1 MSRLFDALQRSGVEQ
16 DRGRVSG
23 HCIRGNAGIRDATR
37 RRKRRRIKCF
47 PPTFPPMSRFPLK
60 GLAASCVFSEPE
72 TLAAEKFRFLGV
84 RMRQLQQTRPIKK
97 VLVTSTIARR
107 RQGWCS
113 PNLAAV
119 LASRKRHR
127 VLLIDGD
134 LRRPVLADK
143 FGLGRLNGLAEWL
156 QGESQALS
164 NIYHLAVP
172 DFWLMPAGHPPTN
185 PLELM
190 QSGRLSSLM
199 AQVTNLFDWII
210 VDSPPLLPLADTS
223 VWTRVTDGA
232 LLVVREGTAEK
243 DPLKR
248 ALESLKKADLLGVVL
263 NGSSNGNHHNYYQR
277 YAAARNS
284 VKS

>member
-16 DRGRVSG
+16 TGVEYPDTVSVATQVFEMPTKEEEAPSSSLPVFPSVEVSLEASSRVVVL
-23 HCIRGNAGIRDATR
+23 T
-37 RRKRRRIKCF
+37 
-47 PPTFPPMSRFPLK
+47 
-60 GLAASCVFSEPE
+60 EPE

-84 RMRQLQQTRPIKK
+84 RMRQLQQTRPVKK
-97 VLVTSTIARR
+97 VLVTSTIAEE
-107 RQGWCS
+107 GKS
-113 PNLAAV
+113 LVSANLACV

-143 FGLGRLNGLAEWL
+143 FGLGRLSGLAEWL
-156 QGESQALS
+156 QGESQTVS
-164 NIYHLAVP
+164 NIYHLAEP
-172 DFWLMPAGHPPTN
+172 DFWLMPAGHPPAN

-190 QSGRLSSLM
+190 QSGRLASLM

-223 VWTRVTDGA
+223 VWARLTDGA
-232 LLVVREGTAEK
+232 LLVVREGIAEK

-277 YAAARNS
+277 YAAARS
-284 VKS
+284 SMKS

>member
-1 MSRLFDALQRSGVEQ
+1 MSRIFDALQRSGVEQ
-16 DRGRVSG
+16 TGVQYPDTVSV
-23 HCIRGNAGIRDATR
+23 ATQVFEMPADEEEAPSSSLP
-37 RRKRRRIKCF
+37 IF
-47 PPTFPPMSRFPLK
+47 PSVDVSVGASSRLVV
-60 GLAASCVFSEPE
+60 LTEPE
-72 TLAAEKFRFLGV
+72 TLASEKFRFLGV

-97 VLVTSTIARR
+97 VLVTSTIAEE
-107 RQGWCS
+107 GKS
-113 PNLAAV
+113 LVSANLACV

-143 FGLGRLNGLAEWL
+143 FGLGRLNGLAEWM
-156 QGESQALS
+156 QGESQAVT
-164 NIYHLAVP
+164 NIYHLEEP

-190 QSGRLSSLM
+190 QSGRLASLM
-199 AQVTNLFDWII
+199 EQVTNLFDWII

-223 VWTRVTDGA
+223 VWARLTDGA
-232 LLVVREGTAEK
+232 LLVVREGIAEK
-243 DPLKR
+243 GLLKR

-277 YAAARNS
+277 YASARSNA
-284 VKS
+284 KS

>member
-16 DRGRVSG
+16 TGVEYPDTVSVATQVFEMPAEEEAPSSSVPVFPSVEVSLEASSRVVVL
-23 HCIRGNAGIRDATR
+23 T
-37 RRKRRRIKCF
+37 
-47 PPTFPPMSRFPLK
+47 
-60 GLAASCVFSEPE
+60 EPE

-84 RMRQLQQTRPIKK
+84 RMRQLQQTRPVKK
-97 VLVTSTIARR
+97 VLVTSTIAEE
-107 RQGWCS
+107 GKS
-113 PNLAAV
+113 LVSANLAAV

-156 QGESQALS
+156 QGESQAVG
-164 NIYHLAVP
+164 NIYHLAEP
-172 DFWLMPAGHPPTN
+172 DFCLMPAGHPPAN

-199 AQVTNLFDWII
+199 EQVTNRFDWII

-223 VWTRVTDGA
+223 VWARLTDGA

-243 DPLKR
+243 GPLKR

-277 YAAARNS
+277 YAAARS
-284 VKS
+284 SMKS

>member
-1 MSRLFDALQRSGVEQ
+1 MSRIFDALQRSGVEQ
-16 DRGRVSG
+16 TGVEYPDTVSVATQVFEMPAKEEEAPSISLPIFPSVEVSLIASSRVVVL
-23 HCIRGNAGIRDATR
+23 T
-37 RRKRRRIKCF
+37 
-47 PPTFPPMSRFPLK
+47 
-60 GLAASCVFSEPE
+60 EPE

-84 RMRQLQQTRPIKK
+84 RMRQLQQTRPVKK
-97 VLVTSTIARR
+97 VLVTSTIAEE
-107 RQGWCS
+107 GKS
-113 PNLAAV
+113 LVSANLAAV

-156 QGESQALS
+156 QGESQAVT
-164 NIYHLAVP
+164 NIYHLEEP

-199 AQVTNLFDWII
+199 AQLTNLFDWII

-223 VWTRVTDGA
+223 VWARLTDGA
-232 LLVVREGTAEK
+232 LLVVREGIAEK
-243 DPLKR
+243 GPLKR

-277 YAAARNS
+277 YAAARSS

>member
-1 MSRLFDALQRSGVEQ
+1 MSRIFDALQRSGVEQ
-16 DRGRVSG
+16 TGVEYPDTVSV
-23 HCIRGNAGIRDATR
+23 ATQVFEMPE
-37 RRKRRRIKCF
+37 KEEEAPSISLPVF
-47 PPTFPPMSRFPLK
+47 PSVEVSLVTSSRLVV
-60 GLAASCVFSEPE
+60 LTEPE

-84 RMRQLQQTRPIKK
+84 RMRQLQQTRPVKK
-97 VLVTSTIARR
+97 VLVTSTIAEE
-107 RQGWCS
+107 GKS
-113 PNLAAV
+113 LVSANLAAV
-119 LASRKRHR
+119 LAKRKRNR

-156 QGESQALS
+156 QSESQTVA
-164 NIYHLAVP
+164 NIYHLEEP

-199 AQVTNLFDWII
+199 VQLTNLFDWII

-223 VWTRVTDGA
+223 VWARVTDGA
-232 LLVVREGTAEK
+232 LLVVREGIAEK
-243 DPLKR
+243 GPLKR
-248 ALESLKKADLLGVVL
+248 ALESLKKADLFGVVL
-263 NGSSNGNHHNYYQR
+263 NGSFNGNHHNYYQR
-277 YAAARNS
+277 YAAARSS